1 MNYPLVKTIRES
13 VKYWWLSLVLGVFYI
28 LLALWVFSTPLASYL
43 ALSVIFSL
51 FMLVSGLMEIIF
63 AVSNRKHLDGW
74 GWFLTAGILDF
85 AFGFLLM
92 SYPGLSMAIL
102 PLFVAFWLMFKGI
115 SAIATSLDLKS
126 YGVKQWGWILLLGI
140 VVVLFSFLIIAR
152 PVIGG
157 LSIVYTTGVCLL
169 FAGIFRIALS
179 LKLKSLHDLISKRK

>member
-1 MNYPLVKTIRES
+1 MNYPLIKTIRAS

-28 LLALWVFSTPLASYL
+28 MLALWVFSTPLASYL

-63 AVSNRKHLDGW
+63 AVSNRQHLDAW

-115 SAIATSLDLKS
+115 SAIATSLDLRS
-126 YGVKQWGWILLLGI
+126 YGVTQWGWILLLGI

-179 LKLKSLHDLISKRK
+179 LKLKSLHDLLNKSK